1 MEMENEHSSTT
12 MNYNTGNFELSIFY
26 MSKST
31 FKIKKILG
39 GHWKL
44 ITEEGNQQC
53 TFYST
58 TLKEIIDSGKNYQ
71 QILNP
76 LSEKMNEE

>member
-12 MNYNTGNFELSIFY
+12 MNYNTETFELSIFY

-39 GHWKL
+39 EPL
-44 ITEEGNQQC
+44 I
-53 TFYST
+53 
-58 TLKEIIDSGKNYQ
+58 
-71 QILNP
+71 
-76 LSEKMNEE
+76 

>member
-1 MEMENEHSSTT
+1 
-12 MNYNTGNFELSIFY
+12 MNRDTENFELSIFY

-31 FKIKKILG
+31 FKIMKILG
-39 GHWKL
+39 ENWKL

-58 TLKEIIDSGKNYQ
+58 TLKEIIDSGKNYE

-76 LSEKMNEE
+76 LSENSVRNRVFATYQSTTL

>member
-1 MEMENEHSSTT
+1 
-12 MNYNTGNFELSIFY
+12 MNYNTENFELSIFN

-31 FKIKKILG
+31 FKITKILG
-39 GHWKL
+39 ENWKL

-71 QILNP
+71 QILKP
-76 LSEKMNEE
+76 LSEK

>member
-1 MEMENEHSSTT
+1 
-12 MNYNTGNFELSIFY
+12 MNYNTENFELSIFN

-31 FKIKKILG
+31 FKIMKIPG
-39 GHWKL
+39 ENWKL

-71 QILNP
+71 QILKP
-76 LSEKMNEE
+76 LSEK